1 MCKKEPRWYHSD
13 ASSWGSTRV
22 CVSLARSDGTQ
33 IAFHSDRAD
42 GGFELYVMNADGSSV
57 TRITNSPGVDGGASW
72 GP

>member
-1 MCKKEPRWYHSD
+1 MSEKEPRWYHSD
-13 ASSWGSTRV
+13 ASSWGSARV